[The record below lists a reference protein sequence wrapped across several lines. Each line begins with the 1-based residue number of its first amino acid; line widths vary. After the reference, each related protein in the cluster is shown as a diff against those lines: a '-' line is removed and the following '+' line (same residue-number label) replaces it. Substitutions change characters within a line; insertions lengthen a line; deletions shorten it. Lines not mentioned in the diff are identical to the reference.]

1 MTKPAVDVSK
11 LSREEQ
17 LTLLEELWENLTT
30 GSDALPLTDA
40 HRVELDRRLDD
51 LEREGPSGIPWDE
64 VVRRI
69 QNRSA

>member
-30 GSDALPLTDA
+30 DSDALPFTDA

-64 VVRRI
+64 IVRRI